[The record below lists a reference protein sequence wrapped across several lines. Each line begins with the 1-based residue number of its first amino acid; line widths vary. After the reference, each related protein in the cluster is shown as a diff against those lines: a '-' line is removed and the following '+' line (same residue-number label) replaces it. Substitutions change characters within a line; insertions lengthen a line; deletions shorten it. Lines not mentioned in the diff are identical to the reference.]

1 MTANDAPVSTTI
13 RAKRFRR
20 PGPTR
25 GLIASMYGC
34 VAVSAIFLIL
44 ALALSSYWA
53 LLAMSIAM
61 VLSCIPWTILR
72 VSIDSKDRKPLS
84 SLDEYEAQ
92 VLDQWRRKAFQL
104 STALLFTGGLVT
116 LLVGNWFLGGGIT
129 GTIGTKYLLGAGYYL
144 LFSYFISATLPA
156 VGYALTFNQNSEN

>member
-1 MTANDAPVSTTI
+1 
-13 RAKRFRR
+13 
-20 PGPTR
+20 
-25 GLIASMYGC
+25 
-34 VAVSAIFLIL
+34 
-44 ALALSSYWA
+44 
-53 LLAMSIAM
+53 M

-104 STALLFTGGLVT
+104 SNAFLFAGGLVT

-129 GTIGTKYLLGAGYYL
+129 GIIGTKYLLGAGYFL

-156 VGYALTFNQNSEN
+156 VGYALTFNQNSED

>member
-1 MTANDAPVSTTI
+1 MTANEAPVSTTI
-13 RAKRFRR
+13 RAERFRR

-34 VAVSAIFLIL
+34 VAVSAIFLII

-53 LLAMSIAM
+53 LFAMSIAI
-61 VLSCIPWTILR
+61 VLSCVPWTILR
-72 VSIDSKDRKPLS
+72 ISIDSKDTKPLT

-92 VLDQWRRKAFQL
+92 VLDHWRQKAFKL
-104 STALLFTGGLVT
+104 STSLLIGGSAAAFISNF
-116 LLVGNWFLGGGIT
+116 GFLGADIFELNS
-129 GTIGTKYLLGAGYYL
+129 TKFLLGVGYYL

-156 VGYALTFNQNSEN
+156 VGYALTFNQNSED

>member
-1 MTANDAPVSTTI
+1 
-13 RAKRFRR
+13 
-20 PGPTR
+20 
-25 GLIASMYGC
+25 MYGC

-53 LLAMSIAM
+53 LLGMSITM
-61 VLSCIPWTILR
+61 VLSCIPCTILR

-84 SLDEYEAQ
+84 SLDEYEAR

-104 STALLFTGGLVT
+104 STALLFAGGLVP
-116 LLVGNWFLGGGIT
+116 LLVGNWFLGGGIGGGIT
-129 GTIGTKYLLGAGYYL
+129 GIIGTKYLLGAGYFL

-156 VGYALTFNQNSEN
+156 VGYALTFNHTSED

>member
-1 MTANDAPVSTTI
+1 MTANDDPVSTTI

-25 GLIASMYGC
+25 GLIVSMYGC
-34 VAVSAIFLIL
+34 VAVSAIFLII
-44 ALALSSYWA
+44 ALSFSAHWA
-53 LLAMSIAM
+53 LIAMSITIA
-61 VLSCIPWTILR
+61 LSCIPWTILR
-72 VSIDSKDRKPLS
+72 ISIDSKDTKPLAT
-84 SLDEYEAQ
+84 LDEYEAK
-92 VLDQWRRKAFQL
+92 VLDHWRQKAFTL

-156 VGYALTFNQNSEN
+156 VGYALTFNQNSED

>member
-1 MTANDAPVSTTI
+1 MTANEAPVSTTI
-13 RAKRFRR
+13 RAERFRR

-34 VAVSAIFLIL
+34 VAVSAIFLLI

-53 LLAMSIAM
+53 LFAMSIAI
-61 VLSCIPWTILR
+61 VLSCVPWTILR
-72 VSIDSKDRKPLS
+72 ISIDSKDTKPLT

-92 VLDQWRRKAFQL
+92 TLDQWRRRAFKL
-104 STALLFTGGLVT
+104 STSLLFVGGFAT
-116 LLVGNWFLGGGIT
+116 LLTGNWFLGGGIT
-129 GTIGTKYLLGAGYYL
+129 GTIATKYLLGAGYFL